1 MVARVRAKVSRAK
14 GRGLVDWLAPAVLIP
29 ATIVVLILCV
39 RAAVR
44 ALKAERAQ
52 QEDQEPTREPGL
64 DGSDGAPGDDRRQN
78 ENR

>member
-1 MVARVRAKVSRAK
+1 M
-14 GRGLVDWLAPAVLIP
+14 DWLAPAVLIP
-29 ATIVVLILCV
+29 ATIVVLILCI

-52 QEDQEPTREPGL
+52 QEDQEPKREEDL
-64 DGSDGAPGDDRRQN
+64 DRSDSTSGDDRQQS